1 MKSILLCITSLLF
14 SIFCFSQKCEV
25 LLASL
30 KGVYDG
36 DCKKEKADGNGT
48 ATGEDS
54 YTGSFKNGYPD
65 GKGKYSWKNGDWYD
79 GQWKKG
85 KREGKGTMFYK
96 EKDSK
101 DSLLT
106 GYWKNDRYIGKYE
119 KPYIVHSKTP
129 DISFLDITRE
139 NSQNKEISFVMQSTR
154 GGATALS
161 GPMPKIQITDIAVI
175 NGQFMTRTDDYNMPK
190 TNKTVIRGVEF
201 PLRIR
206 INLGTS
212 ATPADADI
220 IEIEF
225 LEEGRYNVEITIN
238 K

>member
-1 MKSILLCITSLLF
+1 MKK
-14 SIFCFSQKCEV
+14 IFCSLVLFLSLHAYSQNCTV
-25 LLASL
+25 VPDAL
-30 KGVYDG
+30 KGTYEG
-36 DCKKEKADGNGT
+36 DCKKDKANGNGT

-54 YTGSFKNGYPD
+54 YTGEFKNGYPE
-65 GKGKYSWKNGDWYD
+65 GRGKYTWKNGDWYE
-79 GQWKKG
+79 GEWKKG
-85 KREGKGTMFYK
+85 MREGKGSMFYK

-106 GYWKNDRYIGKYE
+106 GYWKKDKYIGRYE

-129 DISFLDITRE
+129 DIAYLDISRE
-139 NSQNKEISFVMQSTR
+139 NSQNKEISFLMQSTR

-161 GPMPKIQITDIAVI
+161 GPMPKITITDIAVI

-201 PLRIR
+201 PLRIK
-206 INLGTS
+206 INLGTTAS
-212 ATPADADI
+212 PADADV

-225 LEEGRYNVEITIN
+225 LEEGRYNVEIHVN

>member
-1 MKSILLCITSLLF
+1 MRNILLCAILLL
-14 SIFCFSQKCEV
+14 SSSFCFSQKCEV
-25 LLASL
+25 LLVAL
-30 KGVYDG
+30 KGTYEG
-36 DCKKEKADGNGT
+36 DCKKNKADGNGT

-65 GKGKYSWKNGDWYD
+65 GRGKYTWKNGDWYD

-85 KREGKGTMFYK
+85 KREGKGSMFYK
-96 EKDSK
+96 EKDTK

-106 GYWKNDRYIGKYE
+106 GYWKNDKYVGKYE
-119 KPYIVHSKTP
+119 QPYIVYSKTP
-129 DISFLDITRE
+129 DISFLDISRE

-161 GPMPKIQITDIAVI
+161 GPMPKITITDINVV
-175 NGQFMTRTDDYNMPK
+175 NGQFITRTDDYNMPK
-190 TNKTVIRGVEF
+190 TNKTVLRGVEF
-201 PLRIR
+201 PLRLK

-212 ATPADADI
+212 ASPADADV

-225 LEEGRYNVEITIN
+225 LEEGRYNVEITVN

>member
-1 MKSILLCITSLLF
+1 MKSLLF
-14 SIFCFSQKCEV
+14 SIVLLFFSSFCFSQKCEV
-25 LLASL
+25 FVASL
-30 KGVYDG
+30 KGTYEG
-36 DCKKEKADGNGT
+36 DCKKDKANGNGT

-54 YTGSFKNGYPD
+54 YTGEFKNGYPD
-65 GKGKYSWKNGDWYD
+65 GNGKYSWKNGDWYD

-85 KREGKGTMFYK
+85 MREGRGTMFYK

-106 GYWKNDRYIGKYE
+106 GFWKKDKYFGKYE

-129 DISFLDITRE
+129 DISQLEVSRE

-154 GGATALS
+154 GGATALA
-161 GPMPKIQITDIAVI
+161 GPMPKITITDISVMSG
-175 NGQFMTRTDDYNMPK
+175 NYMTRTDDYNMPK
-190 TNKTVIRGVEF
+190 TNKTVLRGIEF

-206 INLGTS
+206 VSLGTS
-212 ATPADADI
+212 ASDSDI
-220 IEIEF
+220 LDIEF
-225 LEEGRYNVEITIN
+225 LEDGRYNVDIYIN